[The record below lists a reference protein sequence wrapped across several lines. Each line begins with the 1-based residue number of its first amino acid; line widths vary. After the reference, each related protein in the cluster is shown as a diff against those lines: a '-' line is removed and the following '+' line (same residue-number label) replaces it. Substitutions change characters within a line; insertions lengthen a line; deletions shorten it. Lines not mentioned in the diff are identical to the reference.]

1 MRLFVLGKTSL
12 SMKFWTKGNE
22 ITRKSEDYSGA
33 FSKALALKRSSL
45 DPTLVTNVDE
55 ELVKRTTDENITLA
69 EGTAHVMPIALEID
83 GERYEEKFDLEIPVP
98 DIASDDVV
106 LAGKSTGCGI
116 EFMDYTERDAKNME
130 IERDA
135 TIFLSEKSA
144 SELASFEK
152 KIEKEEDVLDLFSSL
167 VTLSSKARFV
177 VKFNHGAYYVH
188 KMELAYSGEFKTFRI
203 DERGAMD
210 AFIAYYTASIL
221 NGLDEEGALKVA
233 MKAEGLSASRYG
245 DALSMPYESDI
256 FA

>member
-1 MRLFVLGKTSL
+1 MKLFVLGKTSL
-12 SMKFWTKGNE
+12 STKFWTKGNE

-45 DPTLVTNVDE
+45 DPTLVTNLDE
-55 ELVKRTTDENITLA
+55 ELRRRSTEENITLV

-83 GERYEEKFDLEIPVP
+83 GERYEEKEDLEIPVP

-106 LAGKSTGCGI
+106 LSEKSTGCGI
-116 EFMDYTERDAKNME
+116 EFLDYTERDAKDME
-130 IERDA
+130 NERDA

-144 SELASFEK
+144 SDLASFEK

-233 MKAEGLSASRYG
+233 MKAEGLSASRCG

>member
-55 ELVKRTTDENITLA
+55 ELVKRSTDENITLA

-106 LAGKSTGCGI
+106 LTGKSTGCRI
-116 EFMDYTERDAKNME
+116 EFLDYTERDAKDME

-188 KMELAYSGEFKTFRI
+188 KMELAYSGEYKTFRI

-245 DALSMPYESDI
+245 NALSMPYESDI

>member
-106 LAGKSTGCGI
+106 LSEKSTGCGI
-116 EFMDYTERDAKNME
+116 EFLDYTERDAKDME
-130 IERDA
+130 NERDA

-167 VTLSSKARFV
+167 VSLSPKARFV

>member
-1 MRLFVLGKTSL
+1 MKLFVLGKTSL
-12 SMKFWTKGNE
+12 STKFWTKGNE

-45 DPTLVTNVDE
+45 DPTLVTNLDE
-55 ELVKRTTDENITLA
+55 ELRRRSTEENITLV

-83 GERYEEKFDLEIPVP
+83 GERYEEKEDLEIPVP

-106 LAGKSTGCGI
+106 LSEKSTGCGI
-116 EFMDYTERDAKNME
+116 EFLDYTERDAKDME
-130 IERDA
+130 NERDA

-144 SELASFEK
+144 SDLASFEK